1 MGPTFVT
8 RAALLGSHRVTKVN
22 PTIWFLGI
30 FAIFTLKMSGFEQKW
45 AIFNQ
50 KRSILSDMQ
59 GVDFHN
65 SHYFNMMPFFGN
77 FVTL

>member
-8 RAALLGSHRVTKVN
+8 RAALLGSHRVIKVN
-22 PTIWFLGI
+22 PAKELLGI
-30 FAIFTLKMSGFEQKW
+30 FTTFTLKMSGFEQKW

-50 KRSILSDMQ
+50 KRSILSDLQ

-65 SHYFNMMPFFGN
+65 SHNN
-77 FVTL
+77 S